1 MTVEAVSSSNTAAI
15 AAAQQ
20 QKSAQAVQ
28 SKERE
33 NDSNKDDGA
42 KAVKPPSQTVNT
54 QGQTIGTT
62 VNTTA

>member
-1 MTVEAVSSSNTAAI
+1 MTVNAVSSTNTEAI

-20 QKSAQAVQ
+20 QKSAQAAQ
-28 SKERE
+28 SKQPE

-42 KAVKPPSQTVNT
+42 KAVKPPSPTVNT